1 MVDSVLVNNDVWNRQ
16 VDLLNM
22 ITYGQIM
29 IVAGEMK
36 KNLRQIYGGC
46 DTILTT
52 LAPMYVER
60 IEISKDDHNKG
71 RAQSQRK
78 GIDTAMFTKRQKEMY
93 TINNLILYSEH
104 PDFDRRARHYYA
116 QVAYNR
122 LQTMKLQLFQD
133 VESLGFNKREK
144 VPGSAAALTGA

>member
-29 IVAGEMK
+29 VLAGEMR
-36 KNLRQIYGGC
+36 KNLRQIYAGC
-46 DTILTT
+46 DTILST
-52 LAPMYVER
+52 LAPMYIER
-60 IEISKDDHNKG
+60 VAQNKEDNDKG
-71 RAQSQRK
+71 RAQTQKK
-78 GIDTAMFTKRQKEMY
+78 GIETRMFIDRRNEMY
-93 TINNLILYSEH
+93 AINNLILYSEH

-122 LQTMKLQLFQD
+122 LQTMKLKLFQD